1 MIIKNKMKKENTEK
15 HIKKYTTLKKKS
27 KKKIKKKTIMH
38 LKINKKD
45 DNSLF
50 NYDGE
55 NPDPY
60 EPKILENN
68 LCNFSSVIESV
79 YSNSHD
85 ENIEREQVHMKK
97 EQIVINLM
105 SDFIK
110 GIGGSWPNKTNIYCY
125 WCCHPFDNIPCGIP
139 EKYIDGVFYL
149 SECFCSF
156 NCTAS
161 YIFNITKHKKWEK
174 YSLLN
179 LLYKKISNKNEK
191 IELALNR
198 KLLNVF
204 GGYMNISEFRK
215 NLDILDK
222 KHNLLIPPIVSIIPK
237 VEVLRNNC
245 VINNYNNNT
254 LFDNTLNDNKKN
266 KINTL
271 TNYMNIKNK

>member
-1 MIIKNKMKKENTEK
+1 MKKEIK
-15 HIKKYTTLKKKS
+15 KKDIKKYTTLKKKS
-27 KKKIKKKTIMH
+27 KKKEIKKIIMH

-45 DNSLF
+45 DTTLF
-50 NYDGE
+50 DYGSE

-68 LCNFSSVIESV
+68 LCNFSSIIENCDITTQKIISQ
-79 YSNSHD
+79 N
-85 ENIEREQVHMKK
+85 EKIEREKISIKK

-110 GIGGSWPNKTNIYCY
+110 GINGSWPNKTNIYCY

-139 EKYIDGVFYL
+139 EKYIDGVFHL

-161 YIFNITKHKKWEK
+161 YIFNITTHKKWEK

-179 LLYKKISNKNEK
+179 LLYKKIYNKNDK

-198 KLLNVF
+198 KLLNIF

-215 NLDILDK
+215 NLDILEK

-245 VINNYNNNT
+245 VINNYNNNKH
-254 LFDNTLNDNKKN
+254 FDSICDNKKN

-271 TNYMNIKNK
+271 TNYMNIKINN

>member
-1 MIIKNKMKKENTEK
+1 MNNTKN
-15 HIKKYTTLKKKS
+15 IKKYSTSKKKS
-27 KKKIKKKTIMH
+27 KKKEKKKTIIH
-38 LKINKKD
+38 LRINKID
-45 DNSLF
+45 DCGFSE
-50 NYDGE
+50 YDGE

-68 LCNFSSVIESV
+68 LCNFSSVIE
-79 YSNSHD
+79 HID
-85 ENIEREQVHMKK
+85 MNINNVEREQVTIKK

-110 GIGGSWPNKTNIYCY
+110 GVDGSWPKKTNIYCY

-139 EKYIDGVFYL
+139 EKYIDGVFHL

-179 LLYKKISNKNEK
+179 LLYKKIYNKNEK
-191 IELALNR
+191 IELSLNR
-198 KLLNVF
+198 KLLNIF
-204 GGYMNISEFRK
+204 GGYMNISEFRQ

-222 KHNLLIPPIVSIIPK
+222 KHNLLIPPIISIIPK

-245 VINNYNNNT
+245 VINNYNNAH
-254 LFDNTLNDNKKN
+254 FDNISNDNKKN

-271 TNYMNIKNK
+271 TNYMNINN